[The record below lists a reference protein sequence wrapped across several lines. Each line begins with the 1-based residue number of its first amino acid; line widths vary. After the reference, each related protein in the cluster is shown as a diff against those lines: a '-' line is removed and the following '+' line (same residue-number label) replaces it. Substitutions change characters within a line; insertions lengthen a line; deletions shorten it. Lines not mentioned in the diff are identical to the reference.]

1 MGFGKLTTFQ
11 TILIS
16 YLSVILLGTALLM
29 LPAASQSGGTSLLT
43 ALFTAVSSVCVTGLV
58 VADTATY
65 WTGFGQTVILLLIQ
79 TGGLGAVT
87 IAVMISVMA
96 GRKISLVQRSVLK
109 DAVSGLHVG
118 GIIRFLRFILFMTVC
133 TELAGAVL
141 LAPVMIRDFGM
152 AKGLWYALFH
162 SVSAFCN
169 AGFDLMGI
177 RAPFSSLTHYHASPL
192 INLTVSAL
200 IVTGGLGF
208 LTWQDISE
216 NKWHFRDYRLQTKII
231 LCASTVLIIVP
242 AVLFFIFEYRFL
254 PLPERILASLFQSV
268 TARTAGFNTQNLS
281 LMSEPGMLLMIVLML
296 VGGSPG
302 STAGGMKTTTLFVLI
317 FWLKSSIG
325 RHRSVNVFNR
335 RIEQQAVNDAL
346 TILLMYLLMFLT
358 GSALIA
364 GVEKLPLL
372 TCMYE
377 TASALGTVGL
387 TLGITP
393 SLSRISRI
401 VLILCMYFG
410 RSGGLTL
417 AYAAVRLTERDK
429 KYPEEKVMV
438 G

>member
-16 YLSVILLGTALLM
+16 YLSVILLGTVLLL
-29 LPAASQSGGTSLLT
+29 LPVASVNGHASLIT

-58 VADTATY
+58 VVDTATY

-79 TGGLGAVT
+79 TGGLGAIT
-87 IAVMISVMA
+87 IAVMISMMT
-96 GRKISLVQRSVLK
+96 GRKISLIQRSVLK

-118 GIIRFLRFILFMTVC
+118 GIIRFLRFILLMTVC
-133 TELAGAVL
+133 TELVGAL
-141 LAPVMIRDFGM
+141 LLSPVMIRDFGP
-152 AKGLWYALFH
+152 ARGVWYALFH
-162 SVSAFCN
+162 SISAFCN

-177 RAPFSSLTHYHASPL
+177 RAPFSSLTFYHSSP
-192 INLTVSAL
+192 IVNLTVMSL

-208 LTWQDISE
+208 LTWQDIVQ
-216 NKWHFRDYRLQTKII
+216 NKWHFKDYRLQTKII
-231 LCASTVLIIVP
+231 LCTSLVLITVP
-242 AVLFFIFEYRFL
+242 AALFFVLEYRGL
-254 PLPERILASLFQSV
+254 PFRERLFASLFQSV

-281 LMSEPGMLLMIVLML
+281 LMSESGMLLMIVLML
-296 VGGSPG
+296 IGGSPG
-302 STAGGMKTTTLFVLI
+302 STAGGMKTTTMFVLV

-346 TILLMYLLMFLT
+346 TILMMYLIMFLA
-358 GSALIA
+358 GSALVA
-364 GVEKLPLL
+364 GIEKLPLI

-377 TASALGTVGL
+377 VASALGTVGL

-393 SLSRISRI
+393 SLSLASRI
-401 VLILCMYFG
+401 ILILCMYFG